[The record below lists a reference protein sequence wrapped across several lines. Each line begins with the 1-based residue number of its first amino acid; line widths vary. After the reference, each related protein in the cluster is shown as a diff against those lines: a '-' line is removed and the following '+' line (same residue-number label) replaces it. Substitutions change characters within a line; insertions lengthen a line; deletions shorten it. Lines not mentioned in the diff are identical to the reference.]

1 MNNPPPPPSPSPST
15 SSDYDMQSTI
25 SALTSEVG
33 NQMLHSV
40 ESDMEDEEEKEGERG
55 GGGGQV
61 GGGNQ
66 GVYEIEMDQEES
78 GVAPR
83 LKLGLNRVSN
93 LDKGARSGK
102 MICRRL
108 ISRVFCLVCTSS
120 VVYVQKSRI
129 SFSNSV
135 NKVLRRDLQNRYHVL
150 YC

>member
-1 MNNPPPPPSPSPST
+1 MNNPPTSPPPPSPST

-61 GGGNQ
+61 RGGNQ
-66 GVYEIEMDQEES
+66 GVYEMEMDREES

-83 LKLGLNRVSN
+83 LKLG
-93 LDKGARSGK
+93 
-102 MICRRL
+102 
-108 ISRVFCLVCTSS
+108 
-120 VVYVQKSRI
+120 
-129 SFSNSV
+129 
-135 NKVLRRDLQNRYHVL
+135 
-150 YC
+150 

>member
-1 MNNPPPPPSPSPST
+1 
-15 SSDYDMQSTI
+15 
-25 SALTSEVG
+25 
-33 NQMLHSV
+33 MLHSV

-66 GVYEIEMDQEES
+66 GVYEMEMDREES

-102 MICRRL
+102 MI
-108 ISRVFCLVCTSS
+108 IM
-120 VVYVQKSRI
+120 
-129 SFSNSV
+129 
-135 NKVLRRDLQNRYHVL
+135 
-150 YC
+150 

>member
-1 MNNPPPPPSPSPST
+1 
-15 SSDYDMQSTI
+15 
-25 SALTSEVG
+25 
-33 NQMLHSV
+33 MLHSV

-66 GVYEIEMDQEES
+66 GVYEMEMDREES

-129 SFSNSV
+129 SFRNSV